1 MVPAESDG
9 YEGTATQPQP
19 DALDAGIRAY
29 RRRIEPIGLNW
40 GATAEE
46 RTQPF
51 PCDRYLSDADDACYR
66 AVTIDAP
73 APVVFR
79 WLCQL
84 KLAPYSYDWIDNWG
98 RRSPQELVPGV
109 ENLEVGQPVM
119 LIFRLAEFEPD
130 RHLTV
135 VIERMRRFFGDVALT
150 YLVVPES
157 ADRCRLVVKMLVNH
171 PGPRLLRPLV
181 RWIGPLGDLVMMRRQ
196 LLNLK
201 RLAERE
207 AARRST
213 SPGPPA

>member
-1 MVPAESDG
+1 MVQAESDG

-29 RRRIEPIGLNW
+29 RRLIEPIGLNW

-46 RTQPF
+46 RMQPF
-51 PCDRYLSDADDACYR
+51 PCDRYLSDADDACFR

-84 KLAPYSYDWIDNWG
+84 RLAPYSYDWIDNWG

-109 ENLEVGQPVM
+109 ENLEVGQLVM

-135 VIERMRRFFGDVALT
+135 VIERMRPFFGDVVVS
-150 YLVVPES
+150 YVVVPAG
-157 ADRCRLVVKMLVNH
+157 ADRCRLVVKLLTKY
-171 PGPRLLRPLV
+171 PGPAAFRPLARSV
-181 RWIGPLGDLVMMRRQ
+181 GPLGDLVMMRRQ

-201 RLAERE
+201 GLAERE